1 MKAIWSRCCP
11 CTRFASRACPLPDPL
26 MMSASNWQP
35 FFYSCS
41 DWSRQV
47 NLVSVC
53 LCVRKTGESDR
64 LAKSKREGDLVCVKR
79 SLHRCLS
86 LWPLRRAWRAI
97 VKTPSGKT
105 GGRPER
111 QSDLLIKFSTSNW
124 WQCTFGT
131 EIGSKKRECSSNRVY
146 LKHAHILVLLSVWG
160 LL

>member
-1 MKAIWSRCCP
+1 MKAIWSRSCP
-11 CTRFASRACPLPDPL
+11 CTGFASVVCPLPDPL
-26 MMSASNWQP
+26 MMSASHWQP

-47 NLVSVC
+47 NLVSVY
-53 LCVRKTGESDR
+53 VRKTDETDR
-64 LAKSKREGDLVCVKR
+64 LAKSKREGDFICVKR

-86 LWPLRRAWRAI
+86 WPLRWVWRAI

-105 GGRPER
+105 VGRPKR
-111 QSDLLIKFSTSNW
+111 QSDLLIKVNTSNW

-131 EIGSKKRECSSNRVY
+131 AIGSKKREYSSDRVY
-146 LKHAHILVLLSVWG
+146 LKHTDILALLSVWG